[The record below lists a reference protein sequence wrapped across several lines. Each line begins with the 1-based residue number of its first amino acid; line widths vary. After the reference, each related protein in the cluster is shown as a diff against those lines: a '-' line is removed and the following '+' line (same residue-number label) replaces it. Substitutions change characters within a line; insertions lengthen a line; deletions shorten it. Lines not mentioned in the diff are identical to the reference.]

1 MNGGSA
7 PVKPGPETVAP
18 GLSKGMGTLLR
29 AGSEETKFTP
39 SQPVTLGAHRAAKV
53 TVKVKPSPTVLVL
66 ALADLVLLASGAMMV
81 FRSGF
86 AGSNGWVGTLLIIG
100 GAILGIGAAV
110 LHDEAGLEAVLRSSQ
125 KEESDWQLV
134 RSGIGSL
141 SPGRVY
147 VIRKGA
153 NPFVG
158 EVRFGADGTLRV
170 EAVITIAGPAT
181 RETALD
187 APIKEATELCRL
199 KFESGNPIFEPGDS
213 HPRLF

>member
-1 MNGGSA
+1 MI
-7 PVKPGPETVAP
+7 
-18 GLSKGMGTLLR
+18 
-29 AGSEETKFTP
+29 
-39 SQPVTLGAHRAAKV
+39 
-53 TVKVKPSPTVLVL
+53 
-66 ALADLVLLASGAMMV
+66 

-86 AGSNGWVGTLLIIG
+86 TGSNGWVGTLLIIG

-125 KEESDWQLV
+125 EEESDWQLV

-199 KFESGNPIFEPGDS
+199 KFESGNPIFEAGASLVFPISESVNLVTQYDYVRS
-213 HPRLF
+213 NSNYALFRFDNHAVTFGVQVGL